1 MDRLWVE
8 LALLAASFAVII
20 AGAELFTNGVEW
32 LGVRLSLSE
41 GAVGSILAA
50 VGTALPETLIPFV
63 ALVFF
68 RAPGSHE
75 VGLGAILGAPFMLAT
90 LAFFVTA
97 AAAFAYRGR
106 RETGARLAV
115 NRSVLSRDLSYF
127 LVMYAIAIGV
137 SFAPAGHLTRWVVAA
152 ALVLGYLY
160 YAYLN
165 LRESAES
172 EKEEPLMFDL
182 LWVGMALLHPWADR
196 QELHRTRQEVIDNRP
211 PHLRAV
217 GAQVVVALL
226 LIVGG
231 AYAFVHATA
240 TLSRLAGFS
249 PLVFALIVAPV
260 ATELPEKLNSVI
272 WIRQGKDTLS
282 LGNITGA
289 MVFQST
295 FPVTLGLLLTNWS
308 FGYSPTG
315 RSALLSAGIAI
326 FSALLFLGVVRLTR
340 GATIS
345 TWTLLA
351 GLVWWLVFF
360 AYTWT
365 TVIAPGA
372 AHA

>member
-1 MDRLWVE
+1 MDRLWVD
-8 LALLAASFAVII
+8 LALLAASFVVII
-20 AGAELFTNGVEW
+20 IGAELFTNGVEW

-63 ALVFF
+63 ALIFF
-68 RAPGSHE
+68 RAEGSHE

-97 AAAFAYRGR
+97 TAAFAYRRR
-106 RETGARLAV
+106 RETGARLAI

-137 SFAPAGHLTRWVVAA
+137 SFSPDGHFSRWIVAA
-152 ALVLGYLY
+152 GLILGYVY

-182 LWVGMALLHPWADR
+182 LWVGMALIHPRPDR
-196 QELHRTRQEVIDNRP
+196 HELHRTRRELIDNRP

-217 GAQVVVALL
+217 GAQVVVSLL
-226 LIVGG
+226 FIIGG
-231 AYAFVHATA
+231 AYAFVRATGA
-240 TLSRLAGFS
+240 LADLAGFS
-249 PLVFALIVAPV
+249 PLVFALIVAPI

-289 MVFQST
+289 MVFQAT
-295 FPVTLGLLLTNWS
+295 FPVTLGLLLTSWS
-308 FGYSPTG
+308 FGHSPAG

-326 FSALLFLGVVRLTR
+326 FSALLFLGVVRRTH
-340 GATIS
+340 GATVA
-345 TWTLLA
+345 TWVLFA
-351 GLVWWLVFF
+351 GLVWWLIFVG
-360 AYTWT
+360 YTWA
-365 TVIAPGA
+365 TVIARGA
-372 AHA
+372 